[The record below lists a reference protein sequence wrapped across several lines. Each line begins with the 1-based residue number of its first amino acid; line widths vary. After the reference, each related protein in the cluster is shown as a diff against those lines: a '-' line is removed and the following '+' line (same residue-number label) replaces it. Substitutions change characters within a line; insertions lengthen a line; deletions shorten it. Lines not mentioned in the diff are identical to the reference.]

1 LSLSKAGSDRMSSI
15 DPSQTAAEVKKAEIS
30 TRQEMDQQISSTAVN
45 KERALIS
52 QLLKQTLSR
61 LTENGLLSVNIQKAL
76 LTAKQILPGE
86 FTQLYIQNKV
96 IQHKQGD
103 QISSL
108 LPKELTLGTIR
119 QWTTGQLIQSV
130 VYQQTQNNLASLLV
144 NSSGQFDAKLLSQ
157 ITIQNTIQ
165 QPLQITAEQQRQIQ
179 SVMDILNQIVSR
191 LSTDKTKPTS
201 IQTQT
206 QSANN
211 LLLTEKS
218 KLEEQNKILTQLT
231 QNHELAKNNWWQ
243 ILTAGGFNKEE
254 AFTKALLSTQQINNL
269 KKSIRSFE
277 DNLTRTQAT
286 LESFETQLKKQVKPE
301 IEVLKTRSKAAQEKF
316 NESEKNWSQ
325 AEKDKSR
332 LQSAQIKL
340 NRLDKEQQ
348 QVKKEFEVIGY
359 LAKAASGKGN
369 VKISLERFVL
379 ADLLDSVLSLASQ
392 RLHILSKGQYQLV
405 RQKETLTKK
414 AVAGL
419 DLAINDAYTGKIRP
433 VVTLSGGESF
443 IASLALALALSDIVQ
458 QRSGGIQMDTL
469 FVDEG
474 FGSLDPESLQLAI
487 STLVD
492 LQSTGR
498 TIGIISHVA
507 ELKEQMA
514 LRIDVTSSRSGSH
527 VKTIH
532 SLV

>member
-1 LSLSKAGSDRMSSI
+1 
-15 DPSQTAAEVKKAEIS
+15 
-30 TRQEMDQQISSTAVN
+30 
-45 KERALIS
+45 
-52 QLLKQTLSR
+52 
-61 LTENGLLSVNIQKAL
+61 
-76 LTAKQILPGE
+76 
-86 FTQLYIQNKV
+86 
-96 IQHKQGD
+96 
-103 QISSL
+103 
-108 LPKELTLGTIR
+108 
-119 QWTTGQLIQSV
+119 
-130 VYQQTQNNLASLLV
+130 
-144 NSSGQFDAKLLSQ
+144 
-157 ITIQNTIQ
+157 
-165 QPLQITAEQQRQIQ
+165 
-179 SVMDILNQIVSR
+179 
-191 LSTDKTKPTS
+191 
-201 IQTQT
+201 
-206 QSANN
+206 
-211 LLLTEKS
+211 
-218 KLEEQNKILTQLT
+218 
-231 QNHELAKNNWWQ
+231 
-243 ILTAGGFNKEE
+243 
-254 AFTKALLSTQQINNL
+254 
-269 KKSIRSFE
+269 
-277 DNLTRTQAT
+277 
-286 LESFETQLKKQVKPE
+286 
-301 IEVLKTRSKAAQEKF
+301 
-316 NESEKNWSQ
+316 
-325 AEKDKSR
+325 
-332 LQSAQIKL
+332 
-340 NRLDKEQQ
+340 LDKEQQ